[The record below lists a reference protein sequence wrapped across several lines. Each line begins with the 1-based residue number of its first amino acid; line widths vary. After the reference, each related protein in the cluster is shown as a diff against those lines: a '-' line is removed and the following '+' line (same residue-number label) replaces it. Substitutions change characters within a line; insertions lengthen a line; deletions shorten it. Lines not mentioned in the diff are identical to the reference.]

1 MTGGGRVRL
10 IVHADDFGISESVN
24 LGLVDAHRHGIVTS
38 TSVMANGAAFEHAV
52 ALAKEC
58 PTLDVGVHLT
68 LTEERPVGPAA
79 AGLVDAHGRFAPNVF
94 DLAARHALGRVPLDA
109 VRAELDAQ
117 IRRVLASG
125 IPVSHLDGHQHVH
138 ALPGIARVVAE
149 LAKAHGIRTVRY
161 PAERIRGYM
170 LKLGLRSLGNARR
183 VAEQIALAACCALSP
198 LRELKRIDDFVGFYF
213 GGRLTEANLATVL
226 AGLPAGRTAELMC
239 HPGDDDPRG
248 PYRHWHYSWAVER
261 DALSSPRIREL
272 VLARGVQLISY
283 RDL

>member
-1 MTGGGRVRL
+1 MTGGTGMRL

-24 LGLVDAHRHGIVTS
+24 LGIVDAHRRGIVTS

-52 ALAKEC
+52 ALARDC

-79 AGLVDAHGRFAPNVF
+79 AGLVDASGRFPPHALQF
-94 DLAARHALGRVPLDA
+94 AARYAAGRIPLRA

-117 IRRVLASG
+117 IGRVLARG
-125 IPVSHLDGHQHVH
+125 LPVSHLDGHQHVH
-138 ALPGIARVVAE
+138 VLPGIAGVVAE
-149 LAKAHGIRTVRY
+149 LARAHGIRTVRY
-161 PAERIRGYM
+161 PAERVRGYM
-170 LKLGLRSLGNARR
+170 LRNIGNARR
-183 VAEQIALAACCALSP
+183 LAEQVALAVFCALSP

-213 GGRLTEANLATVL
+213 GGRLNEANLATVL
-226 AGLPAGRTAELMC
+226 AGLPSGRTAELMC

-248 PYRHWHYSWAVER
+248 RYRHWDYSWVAER
-261 DALSSPRIREL
+261 DALSSPRIRDL
-272 VLARGVQLISY
+272 VLARGVQLISF